1 MKKLLSILMTLLL
14 VVLSLGSV
22 PTIIYADE
30 IEVPIVRT
38 LTNGTVLDFDYQHN
52 LLAISFPNFFK
63 MMHRSPSNMIY
74 GISLEGTQIIDR
86 DVIFTFK
93 IDDQLVNIK
102 VDMKEL

>member
-1 MKKLLSILMTLLL
+1 MMTNINYDKDADILK
-14 VVLSLGSV
+14 
-22 PTIIYADE
+22 IIYADE

-52 LLAISFPNFFK
+52 LLAISFPKFFK